1 MSGFT
6 GHVQIFSVS
15 YSIFHIFHDIHSEKN
30 MNDIHFMVYP
40 NIMIYQHG
48 IPPFFNDSIG
58 VYHAGR
64 SGSLATQ
71 GQMLE
76 EVLQDKAPLESQHG
90 GVRYGRFPTRLVT
103 SSKIIHWMFGCVR
116 MFHDLLTRNGKR

>member
-1 MSGFT
+1 MFRYSQSVTVFFT
-6 GHVQIFSVS
+6 FFMI
-15 YSIFHIFHDIHSEKN
+15 YILRKN

-48 IPPFFNDSIG
+48 IPPFFHDSIG

-76 EVLQDKAPLESQHG
+76 EVLQDKAPLESQPG